1 MMLTVES
8 DPPGGGCSGKNSRRR
23 VGAVGAVQGLL
34 PQSGAEGTGAP
45 SRGMTEVMTGTEMV
59 EIQTMSLVMGE
70 QRGRYQKLS
79 FGF

>member
-1 MMLTVES
+1 MGRTV
-8 DPPGGGCSGKNSRRR
+8 RRR

-45 SRGMTEVMTGTEMV
+45 SREVTEVLAGTEVV
-59 EIQTMSLVMGE
+59 EIQTMSVVMGE